1 MALLVEVY
9 RELGMKFTETIEE
22 LEKRLGDP
30 AAPARRKPEPDN
42 QASLAVLQ
50 AMMGGSDFSGAKG

>member
-1 MALLVEVY
+1 
-9 RELGMKFTETIEE
+9 MKFTETIEE
-22 LEKRLGDP
+22 LDKRLGDP
-30 AAPARRKPEPDN
+30 AAPARRQPEPDN